1 MWNRLAHKGE
11 ISCQQVEA
19 WLMAYLKEG
28 LSPVQERRVKE
39 HLAVCDVCTQSLRE
53 AQILDA
59 QLSVQAS
66 RRQPVLAPEAS
77 ARIQDAVYRRMRRG
91 LMMQRTVRFAGIA
104 AALVALVLLVI
115 GATSVWQRIRP
126 QGEELG
132 QGEETVPVAS
142 KPESASVPPLVISQR
157 DDRINI
163 LLLGIDRRG
172 GTGWGYRTD
181 TIIIV
186 TLEPSNKTAGLLSIP
201 RDLQV
206 PIPDLGEDRIN
217 TVNVY
222 GYVQHYPGEG
232 PALLKKT
239 IEASFAIP
247 IDYYILADF
256 DGFRGIVDALGG
268 IELEV
273 PRELHDTQYPDPKL
287 DDPYAYRTI
296 HFDPGWQRMDGER
309 ALEYARSRMSTSDA
323 DRAWRQ
329 QQILLA
335 IRETV
340 LKLNL
345 IPELPKLATTL
356 KDSVQTDM
364 TLEDMLELARLMP
377 DIDAENLTQVVLEE
391 PLVYSH
397 RRQDGAA
404 VLLPQWDSI
413 NAVVAE
419 LMGAP
424 VGTLPA
430 SAPSNP

>member
-1 MWNRLAHKGE
+1 MWNRLGRKGE

-28 LSPVQERRVKE
+28 LSPRQTQRVKE
-39 HLAVCDVCTQSLRE
+39 HLAVCDGCTRSLRE

-59 QLSVQAS
+59 ELRVQAALH
-66 RRQPVLAPEAS
+66 RPVLAPEAS
-77 ARIQDAVYRRMRRG
+77 ARIQDSVYRRMRRG
-91 LMMQRTVRFAGIA
+91 LIVQRTVKFAGIA
-104 AALVALVLLVI
+104 AALVAVVIVVI
-115 GATSVWQRIRP
+115 GATSVWPWIRP
-126 QGEELG
+126 GGKDLG
-132 QGEETVPVAS
+132 QGEGTAPVAGRT
-142 KPESASVPPLVISQR
+142 KSASVSPPVMSLG

-186 TLEPSNKTAGLLSIP
+186 TLDPSHKTAGLISIP

-206 PIPDLGEDRIN
+206 TIPDFGQDRIN

-239 IEASFAIP
+239 IEANFAIP
-247 IDYYILADF
+247 IDRYIVADF
-256 DGFRGIVDALGG
+256 DGFREIIDALGG

-273 PRELHDTQYPDPKL
+273 PRELHDTQYPDPKP
-287 DDPYAYRTI
+287 DDPYAYKTI
-296 HFDPGWQRMDGER
+296 HFEPGWQRMDGER

-340 LKLNL
+340 LNLNL
-345 IPELPKLATTL
+345 IPELPQLVTTL
-356 KDSVQTDM
+356 KDSVETDM
-364 TLEDMLELARLMP
+364 TLEEMLELARLIP
-377 DIDAENLTQVVLEE
+377 EIDAENLTQMVLEE

-397 RRQDGAA
+397 RREDGAV
-404 VLLPQWDSI
+404 VLLPRWDSI
-413 NAVVAE
+413 NAMLAE
-419 LMGAP
+419 LLS
-424 VGTLPA
+424 TPA
-430 SAPSNP
+430 EATPTHAPSNP

>member
-1 MWNRLAHKGE
+1 MWSRLGRKGE

-28 LSPVQERRVKE
+28 LSPVQTQKVKE

-59 QLSVQAS
+59 QLRVQAS

-91 LMMQRTVRFAGIA
+91 LIMQRTVRFAGIA
-104 AALVALVLLVI
+104 VALVALVILVI
-115 GATSVWQRIRP
+115 GATSVWQRVRP

-142 KPESASVPPLVISQR
+142 KTESASAPPPVISLG

-186 TLEPSNKTAGLLSIP
+186 TLDPSNKTAGLLSIP

-206 PIPDLGEDRIN
+206 TIPDLGEDRVN

-239 IEASFAIP
+239 IEANFAIP

-256 DGFRGIVDALGG
+256 DGFREIVDALGG

-273 PRELHDTQYPDPKL
+273 PRELHDTQYPDPKP

-296 HFDPGWQRMDGER
+296 HFDPGWQHMDGKR
-309 ALEYARSRMSTSDA
+309 ALEYVRSRMSTSDA

-340 LKLNL
+340 LNLNL
-345 IPELPKLATTL
+345 IPELPELATTL
-356 KDSVQTDM
+356 KDSVETDM
-364 TLEDMLELARLMP
+364 TLEEMLELARLMP
-377 DIDAENLTQVVLEE
+377 DIDAENLTQIVLEE
-391 PLVYSH
+391 PLVYNH
-397 RRQDGAA
+397 RREDGAA
-404 VLLPQWDSI
+404 VQLPRWDLIS
-413 NAVVAE
+413 AMLAE
-419 LMGAP
+419 LLSSSA
-424 VGTLPA
+424 GTTYTPT
-430 SAPSNP
+430 PSNP

>member
-1 MWNRLAHKGE
+1 MWSKLGRKGE
-11 ISCQQVEA
+11 IGCQQVEA

-28 LSPVQERRVKE
+28 LSPVQTQKVKE
-39 HLAVCDVCTQSLRE
+39 HLAVCDVCTESLRK

-59 QLSVQAS
+59 ELRVQAA

-91 LMMQRTVRFAGIA
+91 LIMQRTVRFAGIA
-104 AALVALVLLVI
+104 AGLVALVILVI
-115 GATSVWQRIRP
+115 GATSVWQRIGP
-126 QGEELG
+126 QGEQLG
-132 QGEETVPVAS
+132 QGKETVPAANRAA
-142 KPESASVPPLVISQR
+142 SASASLPVISLG

-186 TLEPSNKTAGLLSIP
+186 TVDTSHQTAGLLSIP

-206 PIPDLGEDRIN
+206 TIPDFGEDRIN

-222 GYVQHYPGEG
+222 GYIQHYPGEG
-232 PALLKKT
+232 PALLKET
-239 IEASFAIP
+239 IEANFAVP
-247 IDYYILADF
+247 IDYYVLADF
-256 DGFRGIVDALGG
+256 DGFREIVDSLGG

-273 PRELHDTQYPDPKL
+273 PRELHDTQYPDPKP
-287 DDPYAYRTI
+287 DDPYAYKTI
-296 HFDPGWQRMDGER
+296 HFDPGQQRMDGER
-309 ALEYARSRMSTSDA
+309 ALEYVRSRMSTSDP

-329 QQILLA
+329 QQVLLA

-340 LKLNL
+340 LNLNL
-345 IPELPKLATTL
+345 IPELPELATTL
-356 KDSVQTDM
+356 KDSVETDM
-364 TLEDMLELARLMP
+364 TLEEMLELARLIP

-397 RRQDGAA
+397 QRQDGAT
-404 VLLPQWDSI
+404 VLLPRWDSI
-413 NAVVAE
+413 NAVMFE

-424 VGTLPA
+424 AGTPPA

>member
-1 MWNRLAHKGE
+1 MWSRLGRKGE

-28 LSPVQERRVKE
+28 LSPVQTQKVKE

-53 AQILDA
+53 AQSLDA
-59 QLSVQAS
+59 ELRVQAA
-66 RRQPVLAPEAS
+66 RHQPVLAPEAS

-91 LMMQRTVRFAGIA
+91 LIMQRTVRFAGIA
-104 AALVALVLLVI
+104 AALVALVILVI

-132 QGEETVPVAS
+132 PGKETAPVAS
-142 KPESASVPPLVISQR
+142 KTESVSFPPPVISLGG
-157 DDRINI
+157 DRINI

-186 TLEPSNKTAGLLSIP
+186 TLDPSSKTAGLLSIP

-206 PIPDLGEDRIN
+206 TIPDLGEDRIN

-232 PALLKKT
+232 PALLRKT
-239 IEASFAIP
+239 IEANFAIS

-256 DGFRGIVDALGG
+256 DGFREIVDALGG
-268 IELEV
+268 VELEV
-273 PRELHDTQYPDPKL
+273 PRELHDTQYPDPKA
-287 DDPYAYRTI
+287 DDPYAYKTI

-309 ALEYARSRMSTSDA
+309 ALEYVRSRMSTSDA

-340 LKLNL
+340 LDLNL

-356 KDSVQTDM
+356 TDSVETDM
-364 TLEDMLELARLMP
+364 TLEEVLELTRLVP
-377 DIDAENLTQVVLEE
+377 DIDAENLRQVVLEE

-397 RRQDGAA
+397 QRRDGAA
-404 VLLPQWDSI
+404 VLLPKWDSI

-419 LMGAP
+419 LMGST
-424 VGTLPA
+424 VETSPA